1 MNDPT
6 NTHRIRAA
14 LDALQVPVPGAVARY
29 VVEAGSTRPTTLA
42 VWVYVIVNDDKIAPL
57 QPQWRKLR
65 WDIYEAIARVMGSTV
80 NPYIRMRAASE
91 LTEPGARAS

>member
-1 MNDPT
+1 MTDHMQT
-6 NTHRIRAA
+6 DAIEEA
-14 LDALQVPVPGAVARY
+14 LDALTVPVPGAVARY
-29 VVEAGSTRPTTLA
+29 IVEAGYDATDDPA